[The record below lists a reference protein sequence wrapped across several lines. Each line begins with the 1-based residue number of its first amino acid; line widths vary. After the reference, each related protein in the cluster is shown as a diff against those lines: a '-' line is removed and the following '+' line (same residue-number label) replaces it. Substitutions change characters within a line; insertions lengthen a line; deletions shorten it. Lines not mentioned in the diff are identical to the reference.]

1 MKRTLPDC
9 DVTVVVR
16 ACDDEDR
23 IGHVLVRVARHL
35 RSLGLSFEILVPD
48 EGSGDNTVAIAV
60 LLKPSIRELEV
71 MHAEPQH
78 GFRQA
83 CESARG
89 RTVVLYDVRTDAPLS
104 ALGYALDRLRE
115 GADVVALSGRFLVF
129 RRTRAW
135 RAFDTLVQRRDPLTL
150 EHRFLKRARSLG
162 LSCTVTHRK
171 RRSPWTVLRQM
182 FTTTAPVRT

>member
-1 MKRTLPDC
+1 MK
-9 DVTVVVR
+9 
-16 ACDDEDR
+16 
-23 IGHVLVRVARHL
+23 VAADAEKL
-35 RSLGLSFEILVPD
+35 R
-48 EGSGDNTVAIAV
+48 
-60 LLKPSIRELEV
+60 
-71 MHAEPQH
+71 
-78 GFRQA
+78 
-83 CESARG
+83 
-89 RTVVLYDVRTDAPLS
+89 
-104 ALGYALDRLRE
+104 RE